1 MGVDPIW
8 SNPVFVDASQNDT
21 NKHIGKLALSLQQT
35 ITRSLHRFF
44 LCPGACFVKIPV
56 TFQARKAVFVCCV
69 CIQEQSVNSFENNT
83 VKLSVD
89 EVKVTSL

>member
-35 ITRSLHRFF
+35 ISRSLHRFF

-56 TFQARKAVFVCCV
+56 TFQALKALFFVVFAFKSKVSIV
-69 CIQEQSVNSFENNT
+69 LRIIQ
-83 VKLSVD
+83 
-89 EVKVTSL
+89 

>member
-35 ITRSLHRFF
+35 ITRSLHRLF

-56 TFQARKAVFVCCV
+56 TFQALKALFFVVFAFKSKVSIV
-69 CIQEQSVNSFENNT
+69 LRIIQ
-83 VKLSVD
+83 
-89 EVKVTSL
+89 